1 MVNAPVLFF
10 EKVTPRQPPK
20 SCASWRPCQ
29 RKVTLFRKETSSGSW
44 PPGSSL
50 HEVKLR
56 TQAGLEGKEGE
67 YTSPKHRRLFLIF
80 IAIYSGTCRKSSQD
94 GDSLLRRAMTAKAWG
109 VRTASRLQWRINPR
123 EGEAGG
129 RQTPWLREKGLP
141 ASPQTLKP
149 HAVTSFHSGARGT
162 RPPLLRCLVEV
173 GTKYALTIFLSGK
186 STCRHDMIKRKKTP
200 FVRRQGQ
207 DTLSTFQYLMTQ
219 SSNANVG
226 HPLLALQVWL
236 PLGQDTELRY
246 AVFNIIYSFK
256 KVISTK
262 LHTLYVI

>member
-1 MVNAPVLFF
+1 MCRIEALSWGGVGGVNAPVLFF

-29 RKVTLFRKETSSGSW
+29 RKMTLFQKETSSGSW

-129 RQTPWLREKGLP
+129 R
-141 ASPQTLKP
+141 
-149 HAVTSFHSGARGT
+149 
-162 RPPLLRCLVEV
+162 
-173 GTKYALTIFLSGK
+173 
-186 STCRHDMIKRKKTP
+186 
-200 FVRRQGQ
+200 
-207 DTLSTFQYLMTQ
+207 
-219 SSNANVG
+219 
-226 HPLLALQVWL
+226 
-236 PLGQDTELRY
+236 
-246 AVFNIIYSFK
+246 
-256 KVISTK
+256 
-262 LHTLYVI
+262 